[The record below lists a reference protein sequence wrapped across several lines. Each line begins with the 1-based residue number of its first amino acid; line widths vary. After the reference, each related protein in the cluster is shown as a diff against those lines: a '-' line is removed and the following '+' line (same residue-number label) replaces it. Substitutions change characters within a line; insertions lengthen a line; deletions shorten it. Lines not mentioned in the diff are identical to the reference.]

1 MPEWWS
7 YGLSDFL
14 LFSPRTYYR
23 LIERYN
29 ETVWPLHL
37 FTAGLGVAIAVV
49 LRRPTPARSR
59 AVFATVALLWIWVS
73 WSFVWRRY
81 ATINWAASY
90 LVWLPLIDAG
100 LLLWLGAVSGRLTL
114 VRRAGVWGYAGTV
127 TFVAGLV
134 LYPMFAPMLG
144 RGWSQAEAFGVMPE
158 PTAVATLGV
167 LLLTEGSPRWLAA
180 VPMVLWCLVAGATL
194 YAMRSAEAWLPAAA
208 AILAL
213 AGLRA
218 RAIAAT

>member
-37 FTAGLGVAIAVV
+37 LTAGLGVVIAFV

-59 AVFATVALLWIWVS
+59 AVFAAVALLWIWVS
-73 WSFVWRRY
+73 WSFVWHRY

-90 LVWLPLIDAG
+90 LVWLLVIEAG
-100 LLLWLGAVSGRLTL
+100 LLLWFGAVSGRWALM
-114 VRRAGVWGYAGTV
+114 RPAGVWGYAGTA
-127 TFVAGLV
+127 TILAGLV
-134 LYPMFAPMLG
+134 VYPMLAPMLG
-144 RGWSQAEAFGVMPE
+144 RGWSQAEVFGVMPE
-158 PTAVATLGV
+158 PTALATLGI
-167 LLLTEGSPRWLAA
+167 LLFTEGSSRWLAV

>member
-37 FTAGLGVAIAVV
+37 VTAGIGVVIAFV
-49 LRRPTPARSR
+49 LRRPTPAGSR
-59 AVFATVALLWIWVS
+59 AVFAAVALLWIWVS
-73 WSFVWRRY
+73 WAFVWRRY

-90 LVWLPLIDAG
+90 LVWLPLTDAG
-100 LLLWLGAVSGRLTL
+100 LLLWLGAVRGQLALTRRVGVSGYLG
-114 VRRAGVWGYAGTV
+114 AA
-127 TFVAGLV
+127 TFLAALA
-134 LYPMFAPMLG
+134 LYPLLAPMLG

-158 PTAVATLGV
+158 PTALATLGV
-167 LLLTEGSPRWLAA
+167 LLFAEGSSRWLAV

-208 AILAL
+208 AIMAL

>member
-7 YGLSDFL
+7 YSLSDFL

-37 FTAGLGVAIAVV
+37 LAAGLGVAIGLV

-59 AVFATVALLWIWVS
+59 AVFATMALLWIWVS

-90 LVWLPLIDAG
+90 LVWLLLIEAG

-114 VRRAGVWGYAGTV
+114 MRRAGAWGYAGTA
-127 TFVAGLV
+127 TFLAGLV

-144 RGWSQAEAFGVMPE
+144 RGLSQAEVFGVIPE
-158 PTAVATLGV
+158 PTAVTTLGV
-167 LLLTEGSPRWLAA
+167 LLFTEGSSRWLAV
-180 VPMVLWCLVAGATL
+180 VPMVLWCLAAGATL